1 MLRLLH
7 DADFSCRRV
16 GQTRHA
22 NCGTMSNHNAPG
34 WDAIDGALAGLYP
47 DQKPKH
53 FGTVLTRRLGGT
65 DPLDGF
71 SVWQRVDPVP
81 HWHFVT
87 YGLTELYR
95 KEFND
100 PHVSGYGFE
109 LTFRVACDP
118 DDDEPPAFAFTFLQN
133 LARYVF
139 ESGNAFD
146 DGHWMPANGPIALG
160 TETAICSMAF
170 VFDPELP
177 AIDTPNGRMAFL
189 QVVGLTDDEEWAL
202 KRWNSR
208 ALLDALLPHMPLWV
222 TDLGRT
228 SLLQRAD
235 VRTQI
240 EEGSRRDGSS
250 TGYLFTDV
258 LAWETRRCLSPEP
271 VVEITVGAWQTGM
284 LVTLLPL
291 RLPFDRQFH
300 LVSHDCALRF
310 LRGDVNSAVEDDRT
324 LTLQLNDSTVHA
336 FARLL
341 QPRAGEYEVE
351 GLNGVHWR
359 VEKTVIR
366 DAQGNPVR
374 TIG

>member
-1 MLRLLH
+1 MTDGTRDTQD
-7 DADFSCRRV
+7 DA
-16 GQTRHA
+16 
-22 NCGTMSNHNAPG
+22 NHNAPG
-34 WDAIDGALAGLYP
+34 WDAIDGALVGLYP

-53 FGTVLTRRLGGT
+53 YGTVLKWRLGGT
-65 DPLDGF
+65 EPLDGF
-71 SVWQRVDPVP
+71 SIWKRVGPVP

-95 KEFND
+95 KEFDD
-100 PHVSGYGFE
+100 PDVSGYGFE

-118 DDDEPPAFAFTFLQN
+118 DDDEPPAFAFNFLQN

-139 ESGNAFD
+139 ETGNTFD
-146 DGHWMPANGPIALG
+146 SGHWMPANGPIALG
-160 TETAICSMAF
+160 TETAICSMGF

-208 ALLDALLPHMPLWV
+208 ALLDVLLPHMPLWV

-228 SLLQRAD
+228 SLLERAD

-250 TGYLFTDV
+250 TGGLFTDV
-258 LAWETRRCLSPEP
+258 LAWESRGQLPAP
-271 VVEITVGAWQTGM
+271 VVEITVGAWQLSV

-291 RLPFDRQFH
+291 RLPFDRQFR
-300 LVSHDCALRF
+300 LVGDDYALRF
-310 LRGDVNSAVEDDRT
+310 LRGDVNNVVEDDRT
-324 LTLQLNDSTVHA
+324 LTLQLNDSTVRA
-336 FARLL
+336 FARLP
-341 QPRAGEYEVE
+341 QPRAGEYEVD
-351 GLNGVHWR
+351 GLDGVRWR
-359 VEKTVIR
+359 VEQTVIR
-366 DAQGNPVR
+366 DAKGNPVR